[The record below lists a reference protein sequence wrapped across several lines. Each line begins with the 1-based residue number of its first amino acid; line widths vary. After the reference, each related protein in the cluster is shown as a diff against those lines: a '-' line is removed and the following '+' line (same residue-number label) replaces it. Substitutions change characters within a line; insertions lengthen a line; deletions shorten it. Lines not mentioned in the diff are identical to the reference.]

1 MPHQDSGVRVKIC
14 GLTGAEGVRA
24 AAEAGASHVGFVH
37 FPPSPRHVGLDQA
50 AALAREVPEG
60 VAKVALAV
68 DPDDGLIDALAG
80 LGAFDVIQLH
90 GGETPER
97 VAQVRARCGLA
108 VMKAVGISGTGDLP
122 LIDAH
127 AETADAIL
135 VDAKPPADSSR
146 PGGNAAAFDWPLV
159 AGRRWARP
167 WFLAGG
173 LDPDN
178 VAEAI
183 RRSGATGVDV
193 SSGVESAPGIKD
205 PDLVRLFARRA
216 RLVGDSGKPGASS

>member
-1 MPHQDSGVRVKIC
+1 MPTDDSGLRVKIC

-37 FPPSPRHVGLDQA
+37 FPPSPRHVGLDEA
-50 AALAREVPEG
+50 AALAREVPAG
-60 VAKVALAV
+60 IAKVALTV
-68 DPDDGLIDALAG
+68 DADDGLIDALAG
-80 LGAFDVIQLH
+80 LGAFDMIQLH

-97 VAQVRARCGLA
+97 VAQVGARSGLA
-108 VMKAVGISGTGDLP
+108 VMKAVGISGPGDLA

-127 AETADAIL
+127 AEAADAIL
-135 VDAKPPADSSR
+135 VDAKPPAGSDR
-146 PGGNAAAFDWPLV
+146 PGGNAAAFDWQLV

-183 RRSGATGVDV
+183 RRSGAAGVDV

-205 PDLVRLFARRA
+205 PALVRLFAERA
-216 RLVGDSGKPGASS
+216 RLAADSGESGATS

>member
-1 MPHQDSGVRVKIC
+1 MPPEDSGVRVKIC
-14 GLTGAEGVRA
+14 GLTSAEGVRA

-50 AALAREVPEG
+50 ATLAREVPAG
-60 VAKVALAV
+60 VFKVALTV
-68 DPDDGLIDALAG
+68 DADDGLLDALAG
-80 LGAFDVIQLH
+80 LGAFDMIQLH
-90 GGETPER
+90 GGESPER
-97 VAQVRARCGLA
+97 AAQVKARSGLA
-108 VMKAVGISGTGDLP
+108 VMKAVGISGPGDLP

-127 AETADAIL
+127 AEVADAIL
-135 VDAKPPADSSR
+135 VDAKPPAGSSR
-146 PGGNAAAFDWPLV
+146 PGGNATAFDWSLV

-183 RRSGATGVDV
+183 RRSGAAGVDV

-216 RLVGDSGKPGASS
+216 RLAADSGKSGAAS

>member
-60 VAKVALAV
+60 VAKVALTV
-68 DPDDGLIDALAG
+68 DADDVLIDALAE
-80 LGAFDVIQLH
+80 LGAFDMIQLH

-97 VAQVRARCGLA
+97 VAQVGARCGLA

-146 PGGNAAAFDWPLV
+146 PGGNAAAFDWSLV

-205 PDLVRLFARRA
+205 PDLVRLFAKRA

>member
-1 MPHQDSGVRVKIC
+1 MPPEDTGVRVKIC

-50 AALAREVPEG
+50 AALAREVPAG
-60 VAKVALAV
+60 VVKVALTV
-68 DPDDGLIDALAG
+68 DADDGLLDALAG
-80 LGAFDVIQLH
+80 LGAFDMIQLH
-90 GGETPER
+90 GGESPER
-97 VAQVRARCGLA
+97 AAQVKARSGLA
-108 VMKAVGISGTGDLP
+108 VMKAVGISGSGDLP

-127 AETADAIL
+127 AEVADAIL
-135 VDAKPPADSSR
+135 VDAKPPPGSSR
-146 PGGNAAAFDWPLV
+146 PGGNAAAFDWSLV
-159 AGRRWARP
+159 ADRRWTLP

-183 RRSGATGVDV
+183 RRSGAAGVDV

-205 PDLVRLFARRA
+205 PGLVRLFAQRA
-216 RLVGDSGKPGASS
+216 RHAADSGKSGAAS